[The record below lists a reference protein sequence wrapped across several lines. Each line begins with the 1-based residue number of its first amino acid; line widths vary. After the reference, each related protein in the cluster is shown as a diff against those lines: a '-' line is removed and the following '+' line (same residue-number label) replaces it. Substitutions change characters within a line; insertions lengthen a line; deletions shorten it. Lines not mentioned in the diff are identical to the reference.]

1 MFHIIPSSALSISSC
16 GSVRVFVRA
25 AQHIPVAVRTMM
37 VVEPGKLPLCHR
49 LPEPTIQ
56 PRAYLA
62 AEVLGKTGLGV
73 VMTWM
78 VCRFQNAG
86 DRPRAA
92 HVVEKLNQRRG
103 SCQPSAVRVHAGN
116 VYFVRVL
123 IVLPEVHNFV
133 GCALLQAVSRNAHA
147 ADAARRQDRALHVDW
162 HRVGQSPVR

>member
-1 MFHIIPSSALSISSC
+1 MRVVPHESCDRPTAQAFHSGTLWTMFHIIPSSAVSISSC

-78 VCRFQNAG
+78 VSAFKILGSAPS
-86 DRPRAA
+86 RPR
-92 HVVEKLNQRRG
+92 
-103 SCQPSAVRVHAGN
+103 
-116 VYFVRVL
+116 
-123 IVLPEVHNFV
+123 
-133 GCALLQAVSRNAHA
+133 
-147 ADAARRQDRALHVDW
+147 D
-162 HRVGQSPVR
+162 